1 MEQGNLQPQFGIE
14 RIYLKD
20 ISFQV
25 ANAPEVYSDSRRY
38 DVGLNINSASRQVSA
53 EVFEV
58 VLTVVATA
66 KQGETEVFKGVVSEG
81 GSFVIRNVKLDQRD
95 AILGVACPNILVPYA
110 REMLAD
116 LSTRAG
122 FSPVMIQ
129 PVDFEAVFLQQR
141 EQARQQAGQGAPL
154 Q

>member
-1 MEQGNLQPQFGIE
+1 MQPKFGIE

-25 ANAPEVYSDSRRY
+25 MNAPEVYADNRRY

-53 EVFEV
+53 DVFEV
-58 VLTVVATA
+58 VLTVIVTA

-95 AILGVACPNILVPYA
+95 AILGVACPNILLPYA

-129 PVDFEAVFLQQR
+129 PVDFEAVFLQQQA
-141 EQARQQAGQGAPL
+141 QARQQAAQGVAL

>member
-1 MEQGNLQPQFGIE
+1 
-14 RIYLKD
+14 
-20 ISFQV
+20 
-25 ANAPEVYSDSRRY
+25 
-38 DVGLNINSASRQVSA
+38 
-53 EVFEV
+53 

-66 KQGETEVFKGVVSEG
+66 KQGETEVFKGVVAEG

-95 AILGVACPNILVPYA
+95 AILGVACPNILLPYA

-141 EQARQQAGQGAPL
+141 EQTRQQAAHGVPL

>member
-20 ISFQV
+20 VSFQV
-25 ANAPEVYSDSRRY
+25 ANAPEVYSDGRRY

-53 EVFEV
+53 DVFEV
-58 VLTVVATA
+58 VLTVVVSA
-66 KQGETEVFKGVVSEG
+66 KQGETEIFKGVVSEG
-81 GSFVIRNVKLDQRD
+81 GSFVVRNVKLDQRD
-95 AILGVACPNILVPYA
+95 AILGVACPNILLPYA

>member
-25 ANAPEVYSDSRRY
+25 VNAPEVYSDSRRY

-53 EVFEV
+53 EVYEV

-66 KQGETEVFKGVVSEG
+66 KQGEAEVFKGVVSEG
-81 GSFVIRNVKLDQRD
+81 GSFVIRNVKPDQRD
-95 AILGVACPNILVPYA
+95 AILGVACPNILLPYA
-110 REMLAD
+110 REMIAD

-141 EQARQQAGQGAPL
+141 EQTRQQAGQGAPL

>member
-141 EQARQQAGQGAPL
+141 EQARQQAGLGAPL

>member
-95 AILGVACPNILVPYA
+95 AILGVACPNILLPYA